1 VLKHTTLLGLEVPGK
16 RSEFVVFLWGNFH
29 VFDRRTRSRTLWSEV
44 SFRVCSGPALAS
56 GLNDNKNDL
65 DEENSPSSR
74 ETSQIETPQ
83 TNRHKKRSLNGR
95 FTKASY
101 VGKVIEPMAN
111 GLAAKRSLDENEP
124 PTKRQTREDKAQY
137 MEPLCTL

>member
-1 VLKHTTLLGLEVPGK
+1 MDLKFLEKDLNLL
-16 RSEFVVFLWGNFH
+16 VFYGAIFTFLTA
-29 VFDRRTRSRTLWSEV
+29 VREDASRTLWSEV
-44 SFRVCSGPALAS
+44 SFRVCSGLALAS

-74 ETSQIETPQ
+74 ETSQLETPQ
-83 TNRHKKRSLNGR
+83 TNRHKKRCLNGR

-111 GLAAKRSLDENEP
+111 GLAAKRRLDENEP

-137 MEPLCTL
+137 IVLCEF